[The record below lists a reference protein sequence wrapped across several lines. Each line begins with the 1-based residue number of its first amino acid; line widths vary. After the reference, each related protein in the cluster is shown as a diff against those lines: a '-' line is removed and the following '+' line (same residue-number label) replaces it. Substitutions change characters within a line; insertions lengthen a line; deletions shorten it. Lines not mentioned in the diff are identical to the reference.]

1 MLLQYRLTGENSIME
16 GKSWE
21 EARIKP
27 KQAKSEQK
35 ITKKT
40 SR

>member
-1 MLLQYRLTGENSIME
+1 MNNIGLTGENSIME

-27 KQAKSEQK
+27 TKEQAKSEQK
-35 ITKKT
+35 RKNN
-40 SR
+40 